1 MYRAKEK
8 LLYRFISEVPV
19 FTYDDQQTLSLNSCN
34 IVIPEIDG
42 IEMKYVLAIL
52 NSSVASYFVT
62 KKFNS
67 IKLLRSHIEQIPI
80 PIVSKDIQVAIVK
93 VDRIMNSSENISG
106 LYEELDG
113 DIMALYGLN
122 ANQIETIQTAL
133 SRKNLFLK
141 ES

>member
-1 MYRAKEK
+1 M
-8 LLYRFISEVPV
+8 YRFISEVPV

-93 VDRIMNSSENISG
+93 KVDRIMNSSENISG

-133 SRKNLFLK
+133 SRKNSFLK